1 MRSDLGEPLM
11 PSGPVRDLNAARDA
25 YASGSAEAS
34 RRAHNAAMDGMAVEA
49 HEQSGGRLK
58 GIVFGG
64 LDGILTSFAIIAGG
78 VGAHLDPVALLA
90 LGVSNVLADALSM
103 GAGEFLSSRSYNN
116 YVRKEREREAWE
128 MENYPAGEIAEMV
141 ELFVARGMSQED
153 AQHVIQ
159 RMAKYKEFFVDLM
172 MTEELSLP
180 VPSDD
185 DGMDSLKDGA
195 IMFIAF
201 ALFGMLPLFGFVFTG
216 VLFPNLSTGSLFFV
230 ACFITAAALFGL
242 GAFKAKFHDKAY
254 VRSGV
259 ETTLLGGVCAAVAYF
274 VGRAVSHVAVA
285 SELFAQPQMQAPL
298 LQQATAAW
306 MPGGAA
312 L

>member
-141 ELFVARGMSQED
+141 
-153 AQHVIQ
+153 
-159 RMAKYKEFFVDLM
+159 
-172 MTEELSLP
+172 
-180 VPSDD
+180 
-185 DGMDSLKDGA
+185 
-195 IMFIAF
+195 
-201 ALFGMLPLFGFVFTG
+201 
-216 VLFPNLSTGSLFFV
+216 
-230 ACFITAAALFGL
+230 
-242 GAFKAKFHDKAY
+242 
-254 VRSGV
+254 
-259 ETTLLGGVCAAVAYF
+259 
-274 VGRAVSHVAVA
+274 
-285 SELFAQPQMQAPL
+285 
-298 LQQATAAW
+298 
-306 MPGGAA
+306 
-312 L
+312 